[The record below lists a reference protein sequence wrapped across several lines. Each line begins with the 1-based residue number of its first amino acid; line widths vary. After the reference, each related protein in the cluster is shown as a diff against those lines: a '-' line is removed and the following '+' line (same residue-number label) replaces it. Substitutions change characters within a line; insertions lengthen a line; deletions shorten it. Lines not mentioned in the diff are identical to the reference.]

1 MEGEGTTD
9 ETLLQSQMIA
19 QGDIVIKAVEGLKI
33 DIKEVNQQSVS
44 QTIDAMVQAD
54 PSLEWIKQAELRGD
68 VDWRQVKEIHDS
80 FKYSHSGLG
89 VGAQLIIA
97 IVMAAV
103 VGPMA
108 AGALGGAATGA
119 AATSL
124 ATTGVIST
132 INNKGNLGAAF
143 KETFSSGS
151 LKNAAV
157 AGVTAGLTEGLYDG
171 MLNTQTNSITGKVTV
186 DLSNLDGISR
196 FAGNQMLQGGTSAA
210 LNKAL
215 GRDVDFKDVLQS
227 ALFNTLAA
235 ATFNAVGDHTQGV
248 LDDGSAGKIAIHAL
262 VGGLLSEATGGDFV
276 TGALAAGANEALVKQ
291 LNALVDGNES
301 LLLMM
306 SQLVGVTA
314 AAMTDGD
321 MENTAWVAK
330 NATQY
335 NFLNHQDVEELK
347 EKAKN
352 CDANN
357 SCDEL
362 EKEARERSLA
372 NHKRLLECASVG
384 NCAEI
389 RAEIDAG
396 SLAINSFESQLP
408 DGAAST
414 ILRSYTFIG
423 GDNLNDWTLAGQL
436 HLDYIAQLYHSNDPR
451 WMSEAS
457 KFTEQ
462 TGFNPFG
469 LNPLALGAL
478 GKGGAGV
485 KNVVDESGSASTPAG
500 PATPKW
506 DNAVSRVDGDFGPL
520 NQPVNPAT
528 GVAFLPKATRYSA
541 GQIEVAISQ
550 GAAIKALESNGYRKT
565 VSKDGTVT
573 VLTNGSKTYRFYPS
587 STSTG
592 QPSASLTVEG
602 VKRPTTKI
610 RFIGE

>member
-1 MEGEGTTD
+1 M
-9 ETLLQSQMIA
+9 
-19 QGDIVIKAVEGLKI
+19 
-33 DIKEVNQQSVS
+33 
-44 QTIDAMVQAD
+44 
-54 PSLEWIKQAELRGD
+54 
-68 VDWRQVKEIHDS
+68 
-80 FKYSHSGLG
+80 
-89 VGAQLIIA
+89 
-97 IVMAAV
+97 
-103 VGPMA
+103 
-108 AGALGGAATGA
+108 
-119 AATSL
+119 
-124 ATTGVIST
+124 
-132 INNKGNLGAAF
+132 
-143 KETFSSGS
+143 
-151 LKNAAV
+151 
-157 AGVTAGLTEGLYDG
+157 
-171 MLNTQTNSITGKVTV
+171 
-186 DLSNLDGISR
+186 
-196 FAGNQMLQGGTSAA
+196 
-210 LNKAL
+210 
-215 GRDVDFKDVLQS
+215 
-227 ALFNTLAA
+227 
-235 ATFNAVGDHTQGV
+235 GDHTQGV
-248 LDDGSAGKIAIHAL
+248 LDDGSAGKVAIHAF

-291 LNALVDGNES
+291 LNTLVDGNES

-321 MENTAWVAK
+321 LENAAWVTK

-372 NHKRLLECASVG
+372 NHKRLLECPSVG

-436 HLDYIAQLYHSNDPR
+436 HLDYIAQLYHANDPR

-469 LNPLALGAL
+469 LNVAGLAGIVS
-478 GKGGAGV
+478 GKP
-485 KNVVDESGSASTPAG
+485 SPAG
-500 PATPKW
+500 TTKVVEPAKTGAMTGETTPKW
-506 DNAVSRVDGDFGPL
+506 DNAVSRADGDFGPANKGPHMSFGARAPRNEGNL
-520 NQPVNPAT
+520 
-528 GVAFLPKATRYSA
+528 A
-541 GQIEVAISQ
+541 G
-550 GAAIKALESNGYRKT
+550 
-565 VSKDGTVT
+565 
-573 VLTNGSKTYRFYPS
+573 
-587 STSTG
+587 
-592 QPSASLTVEG
+592 
-602 VKRPTTKI
+602 
-610 RFIGE
+610 